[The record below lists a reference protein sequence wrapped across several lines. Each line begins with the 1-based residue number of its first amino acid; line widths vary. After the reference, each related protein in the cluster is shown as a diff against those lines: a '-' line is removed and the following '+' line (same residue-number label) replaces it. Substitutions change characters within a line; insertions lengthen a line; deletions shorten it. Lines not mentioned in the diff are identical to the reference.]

1 MLQFTQST
9 GRSCNEMLAFYM
21 ENTLGRTSLMGADPC
36 GEEKVPFCTK
46 KRYEI
51 DQVGEPDCIEFSH
64 KKTFSLQ
71 PARQV
76 PHHETMDVS
85 QLHPVHFFTI

>member
-1 MLQFTQST
+1 
-9 GRSCNEMLAFYM
+9 
-21 ENTLGRTSLMGADPC
+21 MGADPC

-64 KKTFSLQ
+64 KKHFPSNPHVKSPITKPWMSLSYIQYTFLRYRSATPSEQ
-71 PARQV
+71 YV
-76 PHHETMDVS
+76 E
-85 QLHPVHFFTI
+85 